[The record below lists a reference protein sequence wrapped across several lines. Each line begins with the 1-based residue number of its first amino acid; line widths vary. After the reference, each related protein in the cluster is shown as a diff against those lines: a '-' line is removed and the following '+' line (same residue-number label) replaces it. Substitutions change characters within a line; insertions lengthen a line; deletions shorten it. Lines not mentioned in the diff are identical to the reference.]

1 MKNDRLELGKEEG
14 FEGMEKLK
22 RELKELGE
30 SNARLGALIDYLANE
45 KKLMASKS
53 NHIFMLDMQDYV
65 AALNRLAPSDSKVSV
80 TLPEIKQINR
90 LLTQQYEL
98 MKLVQRDYARLEV
111 SENPPED
118 LDFEKKKKKHLR
130 RLQIINQLLLQ
141 DNIFF
146 QSMLD
151 AKKISGN
158 IRIGEKKN
166 WLQRLLRK
174 KRNPLTGFFFFA
186 NFPHF
191 TKVSWICSEKIAK
204 LFSK

>member
-98 MKLVQRDYARLEV
+98 MKLVQRDYTRLEV

-118 LDFEKKKKKHLR
+118 LDFDEHKKKHLR

-166 WLQRLLRK
+166 WLQRLLR
-174 KRNPLTGFFFFA
+174 R
-186 NFPHF
+186 
-191 TKVSWICSEKIAK
+191 
-204 LFSK
+204 

>member
-1 MKNDRLELGKEEG
+1 MKNDRLELGKGEG

-65 AALNRLAPSDSKVSV
+65 AALNRLAPLDSKVSV

-98 MKLVQRDYARLEV
+98 MKLVQRDYARLEA

-118 LDFEKKKKKHLR
+118 LDFDEHKKKHLR

-166 WLQRLLRK
+166 WLQRLLR
-174 KRNPLTGFFFFA
+174 R
-186 NFPHF
+186 
-191 TKVSWICSEKIAK
+191 
-204 LFSK
+204 